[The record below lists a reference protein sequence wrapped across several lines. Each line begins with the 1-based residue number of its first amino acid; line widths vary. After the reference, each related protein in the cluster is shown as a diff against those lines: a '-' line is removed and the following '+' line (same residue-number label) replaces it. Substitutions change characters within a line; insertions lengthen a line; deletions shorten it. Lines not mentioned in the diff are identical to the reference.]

1 MKSEKSIY
9 SNLKKILLALIL
21 ENKCVTT
28 RAAEPVPEQ
37 FWMAAA
43 GAKNF
48 EMMESEPEIW
58 LLVPQN

>member
-48 EMMESEPEIW
+48 EMMESEPEI
-58 LLVPQN
+58 